1 MYWRRSAA
9 GEKAMYKRPTEELD
23 KLLENSKPGKIGEF
37 FEENRSELAD
47 EHKGFYYYYKNVLDS
62 KHIMLKDV
70 YIQVGVSES
79 YGSKIISMEKHT
91 ASRDLII
98 RFCIAGHFSLV
109 ETNRALKLYGLSPLY
124 AKNRKDACIIVA
136 LNNHIYDV
144 ERINE
149 MLEENKLEGLG

>member
-1 MYWRRSAA
+1 
-9 GEKAMYKRPTEELD
+9 
-23 KLLENSKPGKIGEF
+23 
-37 FEENRSELAD
+37 
-47 EHKGFYYYYKNVLDS
+47 
-62 KHIMLKDV
+62 MLKDV

-124 AKNRKDACIIVA
+124 AKNRKDACVIVA

>member
-1 MYWRRSAA
+1 MHWKRSVG
-9 GEKAMYKRPTEELD
+9 GEKDMYKKPTGELD
-23 KLLENSKPGKIGEF
+23 KQLAETKPGKIGEYLAA
-37 FEENRSELAD
+37 NRQDLAD

-144 ERINE
+144 ERINA
-149 MLEENKLEGLG
+149 MLEENKLEKLG